1 MPPKREAP
9 KAEPSKAEGKVEA
22 NEKKKINV
30 GQTAGQGPGLS
41 AIEAIFHDRL
51 PQGRALNRWDPEAER
66 DLIMACLTSENNN
79 YPTINWPRVKLIMD
93 DRGYK
98 FSRSAL
104 E

>member
-1 MPPKREAP
+1 MPPKREFTET
-9 KAEPSKAEGKVEA
+9 KAKVEA
-22 NEKKKINV
+22 NESKTTGPNQI
-30 GQTAGQGPGLS
+30 PGLT
-41 AIEAIFHDRL
+41 AIESIFFDRL
-51 PQGRALNRWDPEAER
+51 PQGRALNRWDAEAER

>member
-1 MPPKREAP
+1 MVEKTEQMEE
-9 KAEPSKAEGKVEA
+9 KSKVEVK
-22 NEKKKINV
+22 EK
-30 GQTAGQGPGLS
+30 QRADEPPS
-41 AIEAIFHDRL
+41 IESIFYDRL
-51 PQGRALNRWDPEAER
+51 PKGRALNRWDAEAER

-79 YPTINWPRVKLIMD
+79 YPTINWPRVKIIMD